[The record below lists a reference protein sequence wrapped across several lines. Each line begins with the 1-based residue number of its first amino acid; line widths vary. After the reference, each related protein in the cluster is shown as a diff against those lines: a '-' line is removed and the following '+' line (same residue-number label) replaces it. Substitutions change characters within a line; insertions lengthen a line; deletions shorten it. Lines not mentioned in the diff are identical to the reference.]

1 MTRKDFALL
10 YIISVLVIAAAGYLQ
25 KSAGYMDAEYYAVT
39 GKALVSGRGFT
50 QDFLWNYLDDPASL
64 PHPSNTYWMPMATI
78 LSTGSISLQL
88 GSQKSTLWVLQ
99 ILFSALIPVI
109 TAWIAFSFTARRSDG
124 WMAGLLGLFP
134 GFYLLYYAVPETFT
148 PEMVFG
154 ALLIILLAR
163 MLAAKREKFRL
174 LTWAGIGALCGL
186 LHMTRAEGLIWLLI
200 VLGCL
205 VFLGFRTRNLKY
217 LLTTF
222 LVVIFGYAIVSGAWY
237 VRNVI
242 LWGQLFPPG
251 TSRTLW
257 LSNYDQTFL
266 FPPDSLSLKN
276 WINLGTGPIMRVRL
290 DALWMNIKSAIAV
303 QGGILLVPF
312 IIAGCWLRKK
322 DNRLILA
329 GIYYATI
336 FLLMTLVFP
345 FAGMRGGFIHA
356 AAGVQIFFWAVV
368 PVGLDRFVHWGE
380 QKRNWQLEQARRVFQ
395 VGIVAI
401 MIFLTG
407 LIFYQRVLS
416 MTSGTSNW
424 LVDEN
429 QYNLI
434 QAKLIQTGNLNI
446 NNVVM
451 VKNPPG
457 WNLVAGTPA
466 IVIPDG
472 GLDAVKS
479 VAAKF
484 GAKIL
489 IIDKDHPQGLEL
501 FFSGLEGNPDF
512 ELIFNMDDLKV
523 FRFTSEP

>member
-10 YIISVLVIAAAGYLQ
+10 YILSVVVIAAAGYLQ

-50 QDFLWNYLDDPASL
+50 QDFLWNYLDDPTRL

-78 LSTGSISLQL
+78 LSTASISLQL

-109 TAWIAFSFTARRSDG
+109 TAWTAFSFTARRSDG

-163 MLAAKREKFRL
+163 MLAAKSEKFRL

-205 VFLGFRTRNLKY
+205 VFLGFRTRNIKY

-222 LVVIFGYAIVSGAWY
+222 LVVILSYAVVSGAWY

-257 LSNYDQTFL
+257 LANYDQTFL

-276 WINLGTGPIMRVRL
+276 WINQGTGPIMRVRL

-356 AAGVQIFFWAVV
+356 AAGVQVFFWAVV
-368 PVGLDRFVHWGE
+368 PVGLDRFVH
-380 QKRNWQLEQARRVFQ
+380 
-395 VGIVAI
+395 VGRAE
-401 MIFLTG
+401 T
-407 LIFYQRVLS
+407 
-416 MTSGTSNW
+416 
-424 LVDEN
+424 
-429 QYNLI
+429 
-434 QAKLIQTGNLNI
+434 KL
-446 NNVVM
+446 
-451 VKNPPG
+451 
-457 WNLVAGTPA
+457 
-466 IVIPDG
+466 
-472 GLDAVKS
+472 
-479 VAAKF
+479 AA
-484 GAKIL
+484 
-489 IIDKDHPQGLEL
+489 
-501 FFSGLEGNPDF
+501 
-512 ELIFNMDDLKV
+512 
-523 FRFTSEP
+523 